1 MSFNAEEVLRSREV
15 AAMCERVCA
24 ANCRLP
30 ELGLVTLT
38 WGNVAEVNRE
48 LGVIVIKPSG
58 VPYEG
63 MKPSDMVITTLEGK
77 VLGKHSLR
85 PSSDLPTDVVLFRE
99 FPQINAITHTHS
111 VQGAAWAQAGR
122 DVPVY
127 GTTHADNFYGCIPCT
142 RDLTKQE
149 VEEAYEENTGH
160 VIVETFTSRGIDP
173 VATPGVLVRNHGTFS
188 WGKTPMKSVEVGK
201 VIETVCDM
209 AERTE
214 DILSHVAQGSSVDT
228 QAKPFETIPQYYL
241 DKHYFRKHGAH
252 AYYGQP
258 GDVH

>member
-1 MSFNAEEVLRSREV
+1 MSFNSEQLLHCREV
-15 AAMCERVCA
+15 EAMCERVCA

-58 VPYEG
+58 VPYET
-63 MKPSDMVITTLEGK
+63 MKPSDMVVTTLDGS
-77 VLGKHSLR
+77 VLGEHSLR

-127 GTTHADNFYGCIPCT
+127 GTTHADNFYGPIPCT
-142 RDLTKQE
+142 RDLTQQE
-149 VEEAYEENTGH
+149 VEEAYEENTGK
-160 VIVETFTSRGIDP
+160 VIVETFRTRNIDP

-188 WGKTPMKSVEVGK
+188 WGNTPMKSVEVGK

-214 DILSHVAQGSSVDT
+214 DLMGRVRPSAGEQ
-228 QAKPFETIPQYYL
+228 PFEPIPQYYL

-258 GDVH
+258 GDAH